1 MQQLRNI
8 SQKEDG
14 YVLVVALL
22 VMAILSLLG
31 IAGMNTSTFEM
42 QVAGN
47 DWNAKRTF
55 YKADGGIS
63 RGIELLELNIACAP
77 GFSGDIVED
86 IHVKSKSLYFNSP
99 FDPYPATSP
108 EIPGESDS
116 VTTGISLFDEPKVK
130 YDAAYPHNIDDFPP
144 DYDVGYLYFG
154 GETKMLEGGA
164 LQMAAGYE
172 GKGKSAAQGG
182 VAKIYDIYSQFLG
195 PKNSES
201 IIVVNWR
208 HMIGSEG
215 TCGEY

>member
-8 SQKEDG
+8 SRKEDG

-55 YKADGGIS
+55 YRADGGIS
-63 RGIELLELNIACAP
+63 RGIELVEQSLACP
-77 GFSGDIVED
+77 GGF
-86 IHVKSKSLYFNSP
+86 KSDTIKGLHFKSLSLYNNSSFSP
-99 FDPYPATSP
+99 DAPPPDPANP
-108 EIPGESDS
+108 EITP
-116 VTTGISLFDEPKVK
+116 ISPLDEPRVK
-130 YDAAYPHNIDDFPP
+130 YDAAYPSALPA
-144 DYDVGYLYFG
+144 YDVGFLYFG
-154 GETKMLEGGA
+154 GETKILPGGA

-182 VAKIYDIYSQFLG
+182 VAKIYDIYSQYLG

-201 IIVVNWR
+201 IIVVGWR
-208 HMIGSEG
+208 HLVGNEG
-215 TCGEY
+215 YPDYDFCN